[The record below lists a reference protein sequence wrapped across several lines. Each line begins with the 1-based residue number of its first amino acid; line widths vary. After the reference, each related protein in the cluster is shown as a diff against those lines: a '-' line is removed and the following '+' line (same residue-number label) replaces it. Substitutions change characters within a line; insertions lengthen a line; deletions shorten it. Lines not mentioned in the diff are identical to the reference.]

1 MELGEKL
8 RQARLEAG
16 QSQRQ
21 LCGETIT
28 RNMLSQIEHGAA
40 RPSMETLKVLAARL
54 GKPVSYFLDEDVVA
68 SPNQEIMESAR
79 RRYDAG
85 DFAGTLDVLEGFQV
99 PDEIFHR
106 EAALLTA
113 LARLGW
119 AEELLETH
127 RRPYA
132 REILEKTITADLYC
146 EKELEHRR
154 LLLLCRL
161 RETDLPS
168 LDGELLIRAENALRA
183 GNIRQAGHLLD
194 AAEDRENVRWNFLRG
209 QVSLAEKNFEAAAR
223 QFGTAEEIYPEQ
235 VIPCLEQCYR
245 ELGDYKRAYE
255 YACKG
260 RDDNTA
266 R

>member
-1 MELGEKL
+1 MSLGEKL
-8 RQARLEAG
+8 RDARLEAG
-16 QSQRQ
+16 LSQRA

-28 RNMLSQIEHGAA
+28 RNMLSQIEHGTAG
-40 RPSMETLKVLAARL
+40 PSMETLKVLAARL
-54 GKPVSYFLDEDVVA
+54 EKPVSYFLDEDVVV
-68 SPNQEIMESAR
+68 SPNQTVMESAR

-85 DFAGTLDVLEGFQV
+85 DYAGTLEVLEDYQV

-119 AEELLETH
+119 AEELLAAG

-132 REILEKTITADLYC
+132 QEILEKTITADLYC
-146 EKELEHRR
+146 ERDLERRR
-154 LLLLCRL
+154 LLLLSRL
-161 RETDLPS
+161 QETALPS

-183 GNIRQAGHLLD
+183 RKIRQAGHLLD
-194 AAEDRENVRWNFLRG
+194 AAENQKTARWNFLRG
-209 QVSLAEKNFEAAAR
+209 RVSLAEKNFESAAS
-223 QFGTAEEIYPEQ
+223 QFHAAEEAYTEA
-235 VIPCLEQCYR
+235 VIPYLEQCYR

-260 RDDNTA
+260 RGG
-266 R
+266 